1 LRSYAGR
8 TIALSVAFSTTS
20 SDGTRHTATTA
31 VTVAV
36 PR

>member
-8 TIALSVAFSTTS
+8 TIAVNVAFATTS